1 MIVVVIA
8 VLALI
13 AYAKTNKHKGLN
25 AKFVP
30 SGHTTIAFAATTII
44 WLVTDNIVIL
54 MLALVM
60 AILIAESRAAAKEHK
75 LSEIIFSGCFGTAM
89 TLILYG
95 IAYAVI
101 QLL

>member
-1 MIVVVIA
+1 MR
-8 VLALI
+8 
-13 AYAKTNKHKGLN
+13 
-25 AKFVP
+25 
-30 SGHTTIAFAATTII
+30 
-44 WLVTDNIVIL
+44 TDSTRISEV
-54 MLALVM
+54 A
-60 AILIAESRAAAKEHK
+60 RAAAKEHK